1 MTVKEAIVIFAKQF
15 PDKAVVGYWDK
26 PNGIVLNTQSITAG
40 LTAPAQYL
48 VTDDGQIYGTNP
60 MRSNLSP
67 GDMKKLIIPW
77 TMPQTLNRVC
87 GFFMPKI
94 QHTEQRHNF
103 IKRGLEVR
111 DYGNCIWFQA
121 ETCLERFFG

>member
-15 PDKAVVGYWDK
+15 PDKAVVGYWD
-26 PNGIVLNTQSITAG
+26 QSITAG

-67 GDMKKLIIPW
+67 VDMKKL
-77 TMPQTLNRVC
+77 
-87 GFFMPKI
+87 
-94 QHTEQRHNF
+94 
-103 IKRGLEVR
+103 
-111 DYGNCIWFQA
+111 
-121 ETCLERFFG
+121 

>member
-48 VTDDGQIYGTNP
+48 VTCLLYT
-60 MRSNLSP
+60 SP
-67 GDMKKLIIPW
+67 SP
-77 TMPQTLNRVC
+77 
-87 GFFMPKI
+87 
-94 QHTEQRHNF
+94 
-103 IKRGLEVR
+103 R
-111 DYGNCIWFQA
+111 D
-121 ETCLERFFG
+121 

>member
-48 VTDDGQIYGTNP
+48 VTWDQPHEKQPQSCRHEETV
-60 MRSNLSP
+60 
-67 GDMKKLIIPW
+67 IPW

>member
-26 PNGIVLNTQSITAG
+26 
-40 LTAPAQYL
+40 YL

-67 GDMKKLIIPW
+67 GDMKKL
-77 TMPQTLNRVC
+77 
-87 GFFMPKI
+87 
-94 QHTEQRHNF
+94 
-103 IKRGLEVR
+103 
-111 DYGNCIWFQA
+111 
-121 ETCLERFFG
+121 

>member
-1 MTVKEAIVIFAKQF
+1 MG
-15 PDKAVVGYWDK
+15 PYDK
-26 PNGIVLNTQSITAG
+26 PFSPQSWRHEET
-40 LTAPAQYL
+40 
-48 VTDDGQIYGTNP
+48 V
-60 MRSNLSP
+60 
-67 GDMKKLIIPW
+67 IPW